1 MARSTSLSRL
11 SGTWNDLRPVFGQRL
26 RDLRRQAQLSQE
38 EVAHRA
44 RVHATYLSD
53 LERGLQTPT
62 LDVVNRL
69 ATALKVTL
77 AELFGPLDQRFRS
90 RARRTRIDSPRRK
103 AVGR

>member
-1 MARSTSLSRL
+1 VD
-11 SGTWNDLRPVFGQRL
+11 DLRPVFGQRL

-44 RVHATYLSD
+44 RIHATYPSD
-53 LERGLQTPT
+53 LERGRQTPT

-77 AELFGPLDQRFRS
+77 AELFGPFDRRFRI
-90 RARRTRIDSPRRK
+90 RARRTRSDSPRRK
-103 AVGR
+103 TLSR

>member
-1 MARSTSLSRL
+1 MD
-11 SGTWNDLRPVFGQRL
+11 DLRPVFGQRL

-44 RVHATYLSD
+44 RLHATYLSD

-77 AELFGPLDQRFRS
+77 AELFAPMGRRFRS
-90 RARRTRIDSPRRK
+90 RARRMRSDSPRR
-103 AVGR
+103 RPSSR

>member
-1 MARSTSLSRL
+1 VD
-11 SGTWNDLRPVFGQRL
+11 DLRPVFGQRL

-44 RVHATYLSD
+44 RIHATYLSD
-53 LERGLQTPT
+53 LERGQQTPT

-77 AELFGPLDQRFRS
+77 AEMFAPMDRRFRA
-90 RARRTRIDSPRRK
+90 RARKARTDSPVRR
-103 AVGR
+103 ATRR